1 MISLDSS
8 YLSNMFEWWYDS
20 WNSFDTRYLPW
31 AVFFAP
37 YPGHRAATRP
47 GGVVGRSLLHHHV
60 TNKDSPPEKMEKWLD
75 ITRKQRKNME
85 KHHQTTCRD
94 FHWISR
100 SYHPYLWW
108 TLNSHASIDRY
119 WSHQLLK
126 WPASSNTMR
135 LKILCTRSCPW
146 HLRHQQGPKRQMSL
160 LFMFFSMG
168 TWEHTKCGWAYF
180 GHLHTICTPC
190 ATKSESCFQFV
201 KGTWEIEPSTPEK
214 LCQVVPNHAKSL
226 QKTGSPSLAPSV
238 LAPRLSN
245 LQVLALLWLAQPPR
259 L

>member
-1 MISLDSS
+1 
-8 YLSNMFEWWYDS
+8 
-20 WNSFDTRYLPW
+20 
-31 AVFFAP
+31 
-37 YPGHRAATRP
+37 
-47 GGVVGRSLLHHHV
+47 
-60 TNKDSPPEKMEKWLD
+60 MEKFLD
-75 ITRKQRKNME
+75 ITSTEAAE
-85 KHHQTTCRD
+85 KHGKTPPNPPNDMPWLHV
-94 FHWISR
+94 ISR

-146 HLRHQQGPKRQMSL
+146 HLRHQQGPKSQMSL

-190 ATKSESCFQFV
+190 ATKSD
-201 KGTWEIEPSTPEK
+201 EK
-214 LCQVVPNHAKSL
+214 LSQAPLKNYAKSCQIPPKNWL
-226 QKTGSPSLAPSV
+226 PISGTKCLSSKAIQFASPCSALACATTSALMMFSNGVQKNKG
-238 LAPRLSN
+238 R
-245 LQVLALLWLAQPPR
+245 
-259 L
+259 